1 MHIEKDNFLIFIY
14 DKTVVMKKF
23 NRKLIKG
30 TNWALAGLMSFLGFS
45 SCLPMNEYG
54 TPYADFIISGKV
66 TDMEGNALTRIKV
79 AAVSADHCQVATPSF
94 TPTYPVITEELNEN
108 FVTNDKGEFVY
119 PYKGFPTDTVKIK
132 LKFDDVANNTFAS
145 DSTTVVFLD
154 SELKGGKGW
163 NEGKTEKK
171 VNIKLKRKESE

>member
-1 MHIEKDNFLIFIY
+1 
-14 DKTVVMKKF
+14 MKKF

-45 SCLPMNEYG
+45 SCLPMIEYG
-54 TPYADFIISGKV
+54 TPYADYIVSGKV
-66 TDMEGNALTRIKV
+66 TDMEGKALTGINV
-79 AAVSADHCQVATPSF
+79 VVVSADHCQVATPSF
-94 TPTYPVITEELNEN
+94 TPDYPVITTELSDN
-108 FVTNDKGEFVY
+108 FNTDKKGEFVF
-119 PYKGFPTDTVKIK
+119 PYKGFPSDTVKIK

-163 NEGKTEKK
+163 NEGKAEKK
-171 VNIKLKRKESE
+171 VNIKLKRK